1 MRAIMI
7 ICCMCAALHARERA
21 CDFHPDSIGY
31 LIDGCLG
38 KRLIE
43 RMLRDSVYR
52 AALQERYGCTIDVF
66 SDTTNPILSPSVR
79 ITYFTQ
85 EWTFTRKSNSDWAI
99 GYESRFDSNK
109 AAQFV
114 FDQLLPR
121 ARKRGRFVGIKDSVY
136 IFARADGT
144 YVMLGVKRGVL
155 RAAHVAATV
164 YYRMR

>member
-7 ICCMCAALHARERA
+7 ICCICAALHARERA

-85 EWTFTRKSNSDWAI
+85 QWTFTRKSDSDWAI

-121 ARKRGRFVGIKDSVY
+121 ARKRGRFVAVKDSVY
-136 IFARADGT
+136 IFSQADGT
-144 YVMLGVKRGVL
+144 YIFFGARRNIMLV
-155 RAAHVAATV
+155 AHVSGAV
-164 YYRMR
+164 YSRLR